1 MITKEM
7 ARSTSIWM
15 KVRNGFEK
23 AYDMYSKEQFL
34 DFITTAYIVKE
45 VDLELVEKVLRE
57 VEV

>member
-1 MITKEM
+1 
-7 ARSTSIWM
+7 
-15 KVRNGFEK
+15 
-23 AYDMYSKEQFL
+23 MYSKEQFL